1 MFLGE
6 FSFALWC
13 DRSRRIDD
21 HTQVLQHAQ
30 RAPLA
35 VAQLG
40 SCTSSG
46 RAWRL
51 WAAQHSQGAA
61 PAYGRPATAT
71 VARASDLQSRRF
83 HCLSLWPSRCCAC
96 STSTASSNPSPSPS
110 PLASPTVALA
120 FISRTLRLN
129 AKKYFGSQI
138 LFRGSI
144 VTFSSPPSTRL
155 YRKGSLYFSIL

>member
-83 HCLSLWPSRCCAC
+83 HCLWPSRCCAC
-96 STSTASSNPSPSPS
+96 STSTASHLTVTLYNPKAAALA
-110 PLASPTVALA
+110 LASPSASSSLHSTNFTAQREKVL
-120 FISRTLRLN
+120 
-129 AKKYFGSQI
+129 GSQI
-138 LFRGSI
+138 PFFGGSI
-144 VTFSSPPSTRL
+144 TFSSPPSTAL
-155 YRKGSLYFSIL
+155 P